1 VVQRQRA
8 LADIGQAC
16 YDMRCSGGIH
26 SAAAAFASCR
36 SEYWCL
42 FVNLRDID
50 DLTEDWAAVKLIPR
64 RTGLPRSVWIT
75 ENQGYQH
82 DVRVKVSRLRSGGGT
97 WLDAVSVSVR
107 PICEEIVPPGR
118 QPELPAAD
126 LALLSDWIALNR
138 DVIIDFWNGTID
150 YLEAGARLQRLP

>member
-1 VVQRQRA
+1 
-8 LADIGQAC
+8 
-16 YDMRCSGGIH
+16 
-26 SAAAAFASCR
+26 
-36 SEYWCL
+36 
-42 FVNLRDID
+42 VNLRDID

-97 WLDAVSVSVR
+97 WLDAVSVSFR

-126 LALLSDWIALNR
+126 LALVSDWIALNR